1 MTSSEDSNL
10 KEATKMFAN
19 LPPEQRKL
27 LFIVFATLFQNDFVD
42 TIHYLSTKT
51 IESVIISKIRAHCL
65 RSCTA
70 EHCNNCALR
79 EFGIAHK
86 KIKEGGSDK

>member
-1 MTSSEDSNL
+1 MNQEFSFD
-10 KEATKMFAN
+10 
-19 LPPEQRKL
+19 
-27 LFIVFATLFQNDFVD
+27 
-42 TIHYLSTKT
+42 
-51 IESVIISKIRAHCL
+51 ESVIISKIRAHCL

-86 KIKEGGSDK
+86 KIKEGDSYNDN